1 MIFPVAFFRFAPGAI
16 NVYAVTLILK
26 IFDWFFYS
34 YSNNSQRLILCSFHY
49 FLRSS
54 FDVVINLCQALR
66 FNGGHRGGCHRDV
79 TNFLS
84 CVTPKRVEIEENGQH
99 HVKERKIYYKI
110 AYFQKNRSS
119 SLDAEIFLRIKNQK
133 RYNSAA
139 ELGPRFLFPI
149 TYRRIFRYFGAVDM
163 NSSVTLVHVF
173 FCHF

>member
-34 YSNNSQRLILCSFHY
+34 YCNDGQRLILCSFHY
-49 FLRSS
+49 FSRSS
-54 FDVVINLCQALR
+54 FDVVINLCQALQ

-110 AYFQKNRSS
+110 AYFQKK
-119 SLDAEIFLRIKNQK
+119 SLIKLRCRDFFKNKKPKVLQF
-133 RYNSAA
+133 S
-139 ELGPRFLFPI
+139 
-149 TYRRIFRYFGAVDM
+149 RRIRAAFLIPDNVSPNLSLFRRGR
-163 NSSVTLVHVF
+163 
-173 FCHF
+173 

>member
-1 MIFPVAFFRFAPGAI
+1 MNFPVAFFHFAPGAI
-16 NVYAVTLILK
+16 NIYAVTLFLK

-34 YSNNSQRLILCSFHY
+34 YSNNGQRPILCSFHY

-54 FDVVINLCQALR
+54 FDVVINLCQALQ

-110 AYFQKNRSS
+110 ALIQKKI
-119 SLDAEIFLRIKNQK
+119 LK
-133 RYNSAA
+133 
-139 ELGPRFLFPI
+139 
-149 TYRRIFRYFGAVDM
+149 TVDT
-163 NSSVTLVHVF
+163 VI
-173 FCHF
+173 

>member
-16 NVYAVTLILK
+16 NVYAVTLILN
-26 IFDWFFYS
+26 IFDWFFYI
-34 YSNNSQRLILCSFHY
+34 YSSNGQRLIICSFHN

-54 FDVVINLCQALR
+54 FDVVINLCQALQ

-110 AYFQKNRSS
+110 AYFQKNI
-119 SLDAEIFLRIKNQK
+119 LKHVHTVTHNIKVYQK
-133 RYNSAA
+133 RYNSA
-139 ELGPRFLFPI
+139 LGLGDNS
-149 TYRRIFRYFGAVDM
+149 FRKR
-163 NSSVTLVHVF
+163 NVTF
-173 FCHF
+173 HFQVSIEFWL